1 MLVIEGPKVAGGEKP
16 LNAFETLTLA
26 PIDRRL
32 VQRDLLTAAE
42 VAWLDGYHAR
52 VRNTLAPLVDAQTKN
67 WLEAATR
74 PLA

>member
-1 MLVIEGPKVAGGEKP
+1 M
-16 LNAFETLTLA
+16 
-26 PIDRRL
+26 
-32 VQRDLLTAAE
+32 QRDLLTAAE
-42 VAWLDGYHAR
+42 AAWLDGYHAR